1 MGPPAVFLCV
11 PSDGAPQPAY
21 NTPMQRSS
29 QALAQ
34 VGLSTMLTL
43 DGLGRF
49 SSFAL
54 NALRIA
60 VVDPKSWI
68 RWRQLGPQLYSV
80 GAASVLVVA
89 ITGAFI
95 GMILAL
101 EGYEQFA
108 ALGQE
113 QQMGGV
119 INSAVTKQIGPVL
132 AAVMLAGRVGG
143 SLAAELGSM
152 RVTEQL
158 DAMRAMA
165 ADPVRTLV
173 VPRVVA
179 CVLMTP
185 LLTIYS
191 DIVGSLGAWL
201 IVTGYHGVTN
211 TDYWHFTAQFVSA
224 WDPATGVAKSVF
236 FGLAIGLISCYK
248 GFHCAGGASGVG
260 RAATES
266 FVASFLT
273 IIMINLV
280 LAQFMGSLQ
289 SWLDPASMKTLV
301 S

>member
-1 MGPPAVFLCV
+1 MLPG
-11 PSDGAPQPAY
+11 
-21 NTPMQRSS
+21 T
-29 QALAQ
+29 QALSNF
-34 VGLSTMLTL
+34 GHSTLITL

-49 SSFAL
+49 AIFSLA
-54 NALRIA
+54 AIRIA
-60 VVDPKSWI
+60 ILEPTSWL
-68 RWRQLGPQLYSV
+68 RWKNIGPPLYSV

-89 ITGAFI
+89 VTGAFI

-101 EGYEQFA
+101 EGYDQFA

-119 INSAVTKQIGPVL
+119 INAAVTKQIGPVL

-165 ADPVRTLV
+165 ADPIRTLV

-179 CVLMTP
+179 CLVMTP
-185 LLTIYS
+185 ILTVYS
-191 DIVGSLGAWL
+191 DVVGSLGAWA
-201 IVTGYHGVTN
+201 IVTGYFGVTN
-211 TDYWHFTAQFVSA
+211 ADYWHYTAQFVSA
-224 WDPATGVAKSVF
+224 WDPATGVLKSIA
-236 FGLAIGLISCYK
+236 FGLAIALISCYK
-248 GFHCAGGASGVG
+248 GFTCSGGASGVG
-260 RAATES
+260 RASTES
-266 FVASFLT
+266 FVTSFLA

-280 LAQFMGSLQ
+280 LAQFLGELQ
-289 SWLDPASMKTLV
+289 RLLDPDSMKTLV

>member
-1 MGPPAVFLCV
+1 MLPA
-11 PSDGAPQPAY
+11 
-21 NTPMQRSS
+21 TR
-29 QALAQ
+29 ALSHF
-34 VGLSTMLTL
+34 GHSTLITL

-49 SSFAL
+49 AIFSLA
-54 NALRIA
+54 ALRIA
-60 VVDPKSWI
+60 VFEPRSWL
-68 RWRQLGPQLYSV
+68 RWSNLAPQLYSV

-89 ITGAFI
+89 VTGAFI

-101 EGYEQFA
+101 EGYDQFA

-119 INSAVTKQIGPVL
+119 INAAVTKRIGPVL

-165 ADPVRTLV
+165 ADPIRTLV

-191 DIVGSLGAWL
+191 DVVGPLGAWV
-201 IVTGYHGVTN
+201 IVTGYFGVTN
-211 TDYWHFTAQFVSA
+211 ADYWHYTAQFVST
-224 WDPATGVAKSVF
+224 WDPMTGVLKSIA
-236 FGLAIGLISCYK
+236 FGLAIALISCYK
-248 GFHCAGGASGVG
+248 GFTCTGGASGVG
-260 RAATES
+260 RASTES
-266 FVASFLT
+266 FVASFLA

-280 LAQFMGSLQ
+280 LAQFLGTIQRL
-289 SWLDPASMKTLV
+289 LDPDSMKTLI

>member
-1 MGPPAVFLCV
+1 
-11 PSDGAPQPAY
+11 
-21 NTPMQRSS
+21 MQRAINAFSHFG
-29 QALAQ
+29 LT
-34 VGLSTMLTL
+34 VGLVL
-43 DGLGRF
+43 DGFGRF
-49 SSFAL
+49 SLFAM
-54 NALRIA
+54 NALRI
-60 VVDPKSWI
+60 VFTDPSSWM
-68 RWRQLGPQLYSV
+68 RWRQIGGPLYSV
-80 GAASVLVVA
+80 GAASVAVVA

-101 EGYEQFA
+101 EGYDQFA

-119 INSAVTKQIGPVL
+119 INAAVTKQIGPVL

-179 CVLMTP
+179 CVIMTP
-185 LLTIYS
+185 ILTIYS
-191 DIVGSLGAWL
+191 DIVGSLGAWM
-201 IVTGYHGVTN
+201 IVTAYHGVTN
-211 TDYWHFTAQFVSA
+211 TDYWHYTAQFVSA
-224 WDPATGVAKSVF
+224 WDPMTGVAKSVF

-248 GFHCAGGASGVG
+248 GFHCAGGATGVG

-280 LAQFMGSLQ
+280 LAQFIGELQ
-289 SWLDPASMKTLV
+289 RWLDPTSMKNLL

>member
-1 MGPPAVFLCV
+1 MPAAVR
-11 PSDGAPQPAY
+11 AY
-21 NTPMQRSS
+21 NTPMLPATR
-29 QALAQ
+29 ALSHF
-34 VGLSTMLTL
+34 GHSTLITL

-49 SSFAL
+49 AIFSLA
-54 NALRIA
+54 ALRIA
-60 VVDPKSWI
+60 VFEPMSWL
-68 RWRQLGPQLYSV
+68 RWSNLGPQLYSV

-101 EGYEQFA
+101 EGYDQFA

-119 INSAVTKQIGPVL
+119 INAAVTKQIGPVL

-165 ADPVRTLV
+165 ADPIRTLV

-191 DIVGSLGAWL
+191 DVVGSLGAWA
-201 IVTGYHGVTN
+201 IVTGYFGVTN
-211 TDYWHFTAQFVSA
+211 ADYWHYTAQFVSS
-224 WDPATGVAKSVF
+224 WDPMTGVLKSIA
-236 FGLAIGLISCYK
+236 FGLAIALISCYK
-248 GFHCAGGASGVG
+248 GFTCSGGASGVG
-260 RAATES
+260 RASTES
-266 FVASFLT
+266 FVASFLA
-273 IIMINLV
+273 IIVINLV
-280 LAQFMGSLQ
+280 LAQFLGTVQRL
-289 SWLDPASMKTLV
+289 LDPDSMKTLI

>member
-1 MGPPAVFLCV
+1 MN
-11 PSDGAPQPAY
+11 GA
-21 NTPMQRSS
+21 S
-29 QALAQ
+29 QAFSQ
-34 VGLSTMLTL
+34 IGLSVVLLL

-49 SSFAL
+49 ASFCL
-54 NALRIA
+54 YALRIA
-60 VVDPKSWI
+60 VTDPKSWM
-68 RWRQLGPQLYSV
+68 RWSQIGPPLFTV

-89 ITGAFI
+89 VTGGFI

-101 EGYEQFA
+101 EGYDQFA

-119 INSAVTKQIGPVL
+119 INAAVTKQIGPVL

-179 CVLMTP
+179 CVVMTP

-191 DIVGSLGAWL
+191 DFVGSLGAWL
-201 IVTGYHGVTN
+201 VVTGYHGVTN
-211 TDYWHFTAQFVSA
+211 TDYWHYTAQFVST
-224 WDPATGVAKSVF
+224 WDPMTGVAKSVF

-248 GFHCAGGASGVG
+248 GFNCGAGASGVG

-280 LAQFMGSLQ
+280 LAQFIGELQ
-289 SWLDPASMKTLV
+289 RFLDPTSMKNLL

>member
-1 MGPPAVFLCV
+1 MLPA
-11 PSDGAPQPAY
+11 
-21 NTPMQRSS
+21 TR
-29 QALAQ
+29 ALSHF
-34 VGLSTMLTL
+34 GHSTLITL

-49 SSFAL
+49 AIFSLA
-54 NALRIA
+54 ALRIA
-60 VVDPKSWI
+60 VFEPMSWL
-68 RWRQLGPQLYSV
+68 RWSNLAPQLYSV

-101 EGYEQFA
+101 EGYDQFA

-119 INSAVTKQIGPVL
+119 INAAVTKQIGPVL

-165 ADPVRTLV
+165 ADPIRTLV

-191 DIVGSLGAWL
+191 DVVGSLGAWA
-201 IVTGYHGVTN
+201 IVTGYFGVTN
-211 TDYWHFTAQFVSA
+211 ADYWHYTAQFVSS
-224 WDPATGVAKSVF
+224 WDPMTGVLKSIA
-236 FGLAIGLISCYK
+236 FGLAIALISCYK
-248 GFHCAGGASGVG
+248 GFTCSGGASGVG
-260 RAATES
+260 RASTES
-266 FVASFLT
+266 FVASFLA
-273 IIMINLV
+273 IIVINLV
-280 LAQFMGSLQ
+280 LAQFLGTVQRL
-289 SWLDPASMKTLV
+289 LDPDSMKTLI

>member
-1 MGPPAVFLCV
+1 MLPA
-11 PSDGAPQPAY
+11 
-21 NTPMQRSS
+21 TR
-29 QALAQ
+29 ALSHF
-34 VGLSTMLTL
+34 GHSTLITL

-49 SSFAL
+49 AIFSLA
-54 NALRIA
+54 ALRIA
-60 VVDPKSWI
+60 IFEPMSWL
-68 RWRQLGPQLYSV
+68 RWSNLAPQLYSV

-89 ITGAFI
+89 VTGAFI

-101 EGYEQFA
+101 EGYDQFA

-119 INSAVTKQIGPVL
+119 INAAVTKQIGPVL

-165 ADPVRTLV
+165 ADPIRTLV

-191 DIVGSLGAWL
+191 DVVGSLGAWA
-201 IVTGYHGVTN
+201 IVTGYFGVTN
-211 TDYWHFTAQFVSA
+211 ADYWHYTAQFVSS
-224 WDPATGVAKSVF
+224 WDPMTGVLKSVA
-236 FGLAIGLISCYK
+236 FGLAIALISCYK
-248 GFHCAGGASGVG
+248 GFTCSGGASGVG
-260 RAATES
+260 RASTES
-266 FVASFLT
+266 FVASFLA
-273 IIMINLV
+273 IIVINLV
-280 LAQFMGSLQ
+280 LAQFLGTVQRL
-289 SWLDPASMKTLV
+289 LDPDSMKTLI

>member
-1 MGPPAVFLCV
+1 MTQAIQFLA
-11 PSDGAPQPAY
+11 SIGWSAI
-21 NTPMQRSS
+21 
-29 QALAQ
+29 LA
-34 VGLSTMLTL
+34 L
-43 DGLGRF
+43 DGFGRF
-49 SSFAL
+49 ALFTL

-60 VVDPKSWI
+60 ATDAGSWL
-68 RWRQLGPQLYSV
+68 RWRQIGGPLYTV

-89 ITGAFI
+89 ITGGFI

-101 EGYEQFA
+101 EGYDQFA

-158 DAMRAMA
+158 DAMRAMS

-173 VPRVVA
+173 VPRVMA
-179 CVLMTP
+179 CLIMTP

-191 DIVGSLGAWL
+191 DIVGSLGAWA
-201 IVTGYHGVTN
+201 IVTGYFGVTN
-211 TDYWHFTAQFVSA
+211 ADYWHYTALFVSA
-224 WDPATGVAKSVF
+224 WDPITGVAKSAA

-248 GFHCAGGASGVG
+248 GFHCSGGATGVG

-273 IIMINLV
+273 IIVLNLV
-280 LAQFMGSLQ
+280 LAQFVNGIQHLF
-289 SWLDPASMKTLV
+289 DPASLKTLL

>member
-1 MGPPAVFLCV
+1 
-11 PSDGAPQPAY
+11 
-21 NTPMQRSS
+21 MQRTML
-29 QALAQ
+29 ALSNFGLS
-34 VGLSTMLTL
+34 VGLVL

-49 SSFAL
+49 ASFST

-60 VVDPKSWI
+60 ATDPSSWM
-68 RWRQLGPQLYSV
+68 RWRQLGPQLFSV
-80 GAASVLVVA
+80 GAASVVVVS

-101 EGYEQFA
+101 EGYDQFA

-191 DIVGSLGAWL
+191 DFVGSLGAWL

-211 TDYWHFTAQFVSA
+211 ADYWHYTAQFVSA
-224 WDPATGVAKSVF
+224 WDPATGVAKSVA

-280 LAQFMGSLQ
+280 LAQFLGDIQ
-289 SWLDPASMKTLV
+289 RWLDPNSLKTLI

>member
-1 MGPPAVFLCV
+1 MASV
-11 PSDGAPQPAY
+11 
-21 NTPMQRSS
+21 S
-29 QALAQ
+29 QAISGVGISTLLA
-34 VGLSTMLTL
+34 L
-43 DGLGRF
+43 DAFGRF
-49 SSFAL
+49 AAFAL
-54 NALRIA
+54 NAIRIA
-60 VVDPKSWI
+60 LAEPASWL
-68 RWRQLGPQLYSV
+68 RWRNIGPQLFSV
-80 GAASVLVVA
+80 GASSVLVVA

-101 EGYEQFA
+101 EGFDQFA

-132 AAVMLAGRVGG
+132 AATMLAGRVGG

-158 DAMRAMA
+158 DAMRAMS

-201 IVTGYHGVTN
+201 IVTKFHGVTN
-211 TDYWHFTAQFVSA
+211 TDYWHYTAQFVPY
-224 WDPATGVAKSVF
+224 WDPMAGVAKSVF
-236 FGLAIGLISCYK
+236 FGLAIGLIGCYK
-248 GFHCAGGASGVG
+248 GFHCEGGATGVG
-260 RAATES
+260 RASTES
-266 FVASFLT
+266 FVASFLA

-280 LAQFMGSLQ
+280 LAEFFGSLQ
-289 SWLDPASMKTLV
+289 KWIDPASVRTLV
-301 S
+301 T

>member
-1 MGPPAVFLCV
+1 MPAAVR
-11 PSDGAPQPAY
+11 AY
-21 NTPMQRSS
+21 NTPMLPATR
-29 QALAQ
+29 ALSHF
-34 VGLSTMLTL
+34 GHSTLITL

-49 SSFAL
+49 AIFSLA
-54 NALRIA
+54 ALRIA
-60 VVDPKSWI
+60 VFEPMSWL
-68 RWRQLGPQLYSV
+68 RWSNLAPQLYSV

-89 ITGAFI
+89 VTGAFI

-101 EGYEQFA
+101 EGYDQFA

-119 INSAVTKQIGPVL
+119 INAAVTKQIGPVL

-165 ADPVRTLV
+165 ADPIRTLV

-191 DIVGSLGAWL
+191 DVVGSLGAWA
-201 IVTGYHGVTN
+201 IVTGYFGVTN
-211 TDYWHFTAQFVSA
+211 ADYWHYTAQFVSS
-224 WDPATGVAKSVF
+224 WDPMTGVLKSVA
-236 FGLAIGLISCYK
+236 FGLAIALISCYK
-248 GFHCAGGASGVG
+248 GFTCSGGASGVG
-260 RAATES
+260 RASTES
-266 FVASFLT
+266 FVASFLA
-273 IIMINLV
+273 IIVINLV
-280 LAQFMGSLQ
+280 LAQFLGTVQRL
-289 SWLDPASMKTLV
+289 LDPDSMKTLI

>member
-1 MGPPAVFLCV
+1 MALRR
-11 PSDGAPQPAY
+11 AY
-21 NTPMQRSS
+21 NTKMLPGAGVLS
-29 QALAQ
+29 QF
-34 VGLSTMLTL
+34 GHSTTSAL

-49 SSFAL
+49 SLFAL
-54 NALRIA
+54 NAMRIA
-60 VVDPKSWI
+60 VVDPMSWL
-68 RWRQLGPQLYSV
+68 RWSHIGPPLYSV

-101 EGYEQFA
+101 EGYDQFA

-119 INSAVTKQIGPVL
+119 INAAVTKQIGPVL

-179 CVLMTP
+179 CVVMTP

-191 DIVGSLGAWL
+191 DFVGSLGAWI
-201 IVTGYHGVTN
+201 IVTAYHGVTN
-211 TDYWHFTAQFVSA
+211 TDYWHYTAQFVSY
-224 WDPATGVAKSVF
+224 WDPLTGVLKSIG

-266 FVASFLT
+266 FVASFLV

-280 LAQFMGSLQ
+280 LAQFIGDLQ
-289 SWLDPASMKTLV
+289 GWLDPTSMKNLL

>member
-1 MGPPAVFLCV
+1 
-11 PSDGAPQPAY
+11 
-21 NTPMQRSS
+21 MQSS
-29 QALAQ
+29 VRALSQ
-34 VGLSTMLTL
+34 IGQSTILTL

-49 SSFAL
+49 SSFCLYAT
-54 NALRIA
+54 RIA
-60 VVDPKSWI
+60 IFEPQSWI

-101 EGYEQFA
+101 EGYDQFA

-113 QQMGGV
+113 QQIGGI
-119 INSAVTKQIGPVL
+119 INAAVTKQIGPVL

-185 LLTIYS
+185 ILTVYS

-201 IVTGYHGVTN
+201 VVTGYHGVTN
-211 TDYWHFTAQFVSA
+211 TDYWHYTAQFVSA
-224 WDPATGVAKSVF
+224 WDPMTGVGKSVA

-248 GFHCAGGASGVG
+248 GFHCSGGASGVG

-266 FVASFLT
+266 FVASFLV

-280 LAQFMGSLQ
+280 LTQFIGSLQ
-289 SWLDPASMKTLV
+289 HLLDPSSMKTLL

>member
-1 MGPPAVFLCV
+1 MSML
-11 PSDGAPQPAY
+11 
-21 NTPMQRSS
+21 
-29 QALAQ
+29 LA
-34 VGLSTMLTL
+34 L

-49 SSFAL
+49 ASFSL
-54 NALRIA
+54 YALRIA
-60 VVDPKSWI
+60 ILEPRSWL
-68 RWRQLGPQLYSV
+68 RWRQIGPQLYSV

-101 EGYEQFA
+101 EGYDQFA
-108 ALGQE
+108 ALGQQE
-113 QQMGGV
+113 QMGGV

-179 CVLMTP
+179 CVVMTP

-191 DIVGSLGAWL
+191 DFVGSLGAWL

-211 TDYWHFTAQFVSA
+211 ADYWHYTAQFVSA
-224 WDPATGVAKSVF
+224 WDPMTGVAKSVA

-248 GFHCAGGASGVG
+248 GFHCEGGAAGVG
-260 RAATES
+260 RAATDS

-273 IIMINLV
+273 IIMLNLV
-280 LAQFMGSLQ
+280 LAQFLGSLQ
-289 SWLDPASMKTLV
+289 HFLDPASMKTLI

>member
-1 MGPPAVFLCV
+1 VRPTTAIAIFGSITEQQISGF
-11 PSDGAPQPAY
+11 
-21 NTPMQRSS
+21 
-29 QALAQ
+29 
-34 VGLSTMLTL
+34 
-43 DGLGRF
+43 GRF
-49 SSFAL
+49 TTFCGS
-54 NALRIA
+54 ALR
-60 VVDPKSWI
+60 VMLLHPLHSL
-68 RWRQLGPQLYSV
+68 RWRLLGPQLFAV
-80 GAASVLVVA
+80 GVLSIPVVA

>member
-1 MGPPAVFLCV
+1 MLPA
-11 PSDGAPQPAY
+11 
-21 NTPMQRSS
+21 TR
-29 QALAQ
+29 ALSHF
-34 VGLSTMLTL
+34 GHSTLITL

-49 SSFAL
+49 AIFSLA
-54 NALRIA
+54 ALRIA
-60 VVDPKSWI
+60 VFEPMSWL
-68 RWRQLGPQLYSV
+68 RWSNLAPQLYSV

-101 EGYEQFA
+101 EGYDQFA

-119 INSAVTKQIGPVL
+119 INAAVTKQIGPVL

-165 ADPVRTLV
+165 ADPIRTLV

-191 DIVGSLGAWL
+191 DVVGSLGAWA
-201 IVTGYHGVTN
+201 IVTGYFGVTN
-211 TDYWHFTAQFVSA
+211 ADYWHYTAQFVSS
-224 WDPATGVAKSVF
+224 WDPTTGVLKSIA
-236 FGLAIGLISCYK
+236 FGLAIALISCYK
-248 GFHCAGGASGVG
+248 GFTCSGGASGVG
-260 RAATES
+260 RASTES
-266 FVASFLT
+266 FVASFLA
-273 IIMINLV
+273 IIVINLV
-280 LAQFMGSLQ
+280 LAQFLGTVQRL
-289 SWLDPASMKTLV
+289 LDPDSMKTLI

>member
-1 MGPPAVFLCV
+1 MLSIAHAL
-11 PSDGAPQPAY
+11 
-21 NTPMQRSS
+21 S
-29 QALAQ
+29 QFGMSMLLA
-34 VGLSTMLTL
+34 L

-49 SSFAL
+49 ASFSL
-54 NALRIA
+54 YALRIA
-60 VVDPKSWI
+60 ILEPRSWL
-68 RWRQLGPQLYSV
+68 RWRQIGPQLYSV

-101 EGYEQFA
+101 EGYDQFA
-108 ALGQE
+108 ALGQQE
-113 QQMGGV
+113 QMGGV

-179 CVLMTP
+179 CVVMTP

-191 DIVGSLGAWL
+191 DFVGSLGAWL

-211 TDYWHFTAQFVSA
+211 ADYWHYTAQFVSA
-224 WDPATGVAKSVF
+224 WDPMTGVAKSVA

-248 GFHCAGGASGVG
+248 GFHCEGGAAGVG
-260 RAATES
+260 RAATDS

-273 IIMINLV
+273 IIMLNLV
-280 LAQFMGSLQ
+280 LAQFLGSLQ
-289 SWLDPASMKTLV
+289 HFLDPASMKTLI

>member
-1 MGPPAVFLCV
+1 MPAAVR
-11 PSDGAPQPAY
+11 AY
-21 NTPMQRSS
+21 NTPMLPATR
-29 QALAQ
+29 ALSHF
-34 VGLSTMLTL
+34 GHSTLITL

-49 SSFAL
+49 AIFSLA
-54 NALRIA
+54 ALRIA
-60 VVDPKSWI
+60 VFEPMSWL
-68 RWRQLGPQLYSV
+68 RWSNLAPQLYSV

-101 EGYEQFA
+101 EGYDQFA

-119 INSAVTKQIGPVL
+119 INAAVTKQIGPML

-165 ADPVRTLV
+165 ADPIRTLV

-191 DIVGSLGAWL
+191 DVVGSLGAWA
-201 IVTGYHGVTN
+201 IVTGYFGVTN
-211 TDYWHFTAQFVSA
+211 ADYWHYTAQFVSS
-224 WDPATGVAKSVF
+224 WDPMTGVLKSIA
-236 FGLAIGLISCYK
+236 FGLAIALISCYK
-248 GFHCAGGASGVG
+248 GFTCSGGASGVG
-260 RAATES
+260 RASTES
-266 FVASFLT
+266 FVASFLA
-273 IIMINLV
+273 IIVINLV
-280 LAQFMGSLQ
+280 LAQFLGTVQRL
-289 SWLDPASMKTLV
+289 LDPDSMKTLI

>member
-1 MGPPAVFLCV
+1 MV
-11 PSDGAPQPAY
+11 PVAD
-21 NTPMQRSS
+21 
-29 QALAQ
+29 ALNNLVQSLWNA
-34 VGLSTMLTL
+34 L
-43 DGLGRF
+43 DRF
-49 SSFAL
+49 GQFSLFAL
-54 NALRIA
+54 TTIRIA
-60 VVDPKSWI
+60 IVDPKSWI
-68 RWRQLGPQLYSV
+68 RWRQLSPQLYSV
-80 GAASVLVVA
+80 GAASVIVVA

-101 EGYEQFA
+101 EGYDQFA

-113 QQMGGV
+113 AQMGGL
-119 INSAVTKQIGPVL
+119 INSMVTKQIGPVL

-179 CVLMTP
+179 CVVMTP

-191 DIVGSLGAWL
+191 DLVGSLGAWV

-211 TDYWHFTAQFVSA
+211 AEYWHFVGMFVSG
-224 WDPATGVAKSVF
+224 WEPAIGVLKSVV

-248 GFHCAGGASGVG
+248 GFNCKEGASGVG

-266 FVASFLT
+266 FVASFLA
-273 IIMINLV
+273 IIFINLV
-280 LAQFMGSLQ
+280 LAQCLDALQ
-289 SWLDPASMKTLV
+289 QLIDPDSIKTLV

>member
-1 MGPPAVFLCV
+1 M
-11 PSDGAPQPAY
+11 SAPVQVL
-21 NTPMQRSS
+21 SS
-29 QALAQ
+29 
-34 VGLSTMLTL
+34 VGLSALIVL
-43 DGLGRF
+43 DGFGRF
-49 SSFAL
+49 SQYVLYVF
-54 NALRIA
+54 RIA
-60 VVDPKSWI
+60 LTDPRSWM
-68 RWRQLGPQLYSV
+68 RWRQIGPQLYSV

-101 EGYEQFA
+101 EGYDQFA

-165 ADPVRTLV
+165 ADPIRTLV

-179 CVLMTP
+179 CLVMTP

-191 DIVGSLGAWL
+191 DVVGSLGAWA
-201 IVTGYHGVTN
+201 IVTGYFGVTN
-211 TDYWHFTAQFVSA
+211 ADYWHYTSIFVSA
-224 WDPATGVAKSVF
+224 WDPITGVAKSAA

-248 GFHCAGGASGVG
+248 GFHCSGGASGVG
-260 RAATES
+260 RAATDS

-273 IIMINLV
+273 IIVLNLV
-280 LAQFMGSLQ
+280 LAQFVNALQ
-289 SWLDPASMKTLV
+289 HLIDPASMKNLL

>member
-1 MGPPAVFLCV
+1 MSRAIEAISAV
-11 PSDGAPQPAY
+11 GQ
-21 NTPMQRSS
+21 
-29 QALAQ
+29 
-34 VGLSTMLTL
+34 STLISL
-43 DGLGRF
+43 GGFGRF
-49 SSFAL
+49 ALFAL
-54 NALRIA
+54 DTLRFA
-60 VVDPKSWI
+60 AADPSSWL
-68 RWRQLGPQLYSV
+68 RWRQIGPQLYSV
-80 GAASVLVVA
+80 GAASVAVVA

-101 EGYEQFA
+101 EGFDQFA

-185 LLTIYS
+185 VITIYS

-201 IVTGYHGVTN
+201 VVTGYHGVTN
-211 TDYWHFTAQFVSA
+211 ADYWHYTAQFVSV
-224 WDPATGVAKSVF
+224 WDPLAGVVKSVF
-236 FGLAIGLISCYK
+236 FGLAIGLVSCYK

-260 RAATES
+260 RA
-266 FVASFLT
+266 
-273 IIMINLV
+273 
-280 LAQFMGSLQ
+280 
-289 SWLDPASMKTLV
+289 
-301 S
+301 

>member
-1 MGPPAVFLCV
+1 MHRALSVV
-11 PSDGAPQPAY
+11 
-21 NTPMQRSS
+21 S
-29 QALAQ
+29 QL
-34 VGLSTMLTL
+34 GLTTGVIL

-49 SSFAL
+49 AAFSL
-54 NALRIA
+54 NATRI
-60 VVDPKSWI
+60 VITDPLSWL

-80 GAASVLVVA
+80 GAASVAVVA

-108 ALGQE
+108 AIGQE

-191 DIVGSLGAWL
+191 DIVGSVGAWL

-211 TDYWHFTAQFVSA
+211 TDYWHYTAQFVSA
-224 WDPATGVAKSVF
+224 WDPMTGVGKSVF

-248 GFHCAGGASGVG
+248 GFHCAGGATGVG

-273 IIMINLV
+273 IIMLNLV
-280 LAQFMGSLQ
+280 LAQFIGSLQ
-289 SWLDPASMKTLV
+289 RWLDPASMKNLL

>member
-1 MGPPAVFLCV
+1 MLSIAHAL
-11 PSDGAPQPAY
+11 
-21 NTPMQRSS
+21 S
-29 QALAQ
+29 QIGMSRLLA
-34 VGLSTMLTL
+34 L

-49 SSFAL
+49 ASFSL
-54 NALRIA
+54 YALRIA
-60 VVDPKSWI
+60 ILEPRSWL
-68 RWRQLGPQLYSV
+68 RWRQIGPQLYSV

-101 EGYEQFA
+101 EGYDQFA
-108 ALGQE
+108 ALGQQE
-113 QQMGGV
+113 QMGGV

-179 CVLMTP
+179 CVVMTP

-191 DIVGSLGAWL
+191 DFVGSLGAWL

-211 TDYWHFTAQFVSA
+211 ADYWHYTAQFVSA
-224 WDPATGVAKSVF
+224 WDPMTGVAKSVA

-248 GFHCAGGASGVG
+248 GFHCEGGAAGVG
-260 RAATES
+260 RAATDS

-273 IIMINLV
+273 IIMLNLV
-280 LAQFMGSLQ
+280 LAQFLGSVQHL
-289 SWLDPASMKTLV
+289 LDPASMKTLI

>member
-1 MGPPAVFLCV
+1 
-11 PSDGAPQPAY
+11 
-21 NTPMQRSS
+21 MQR
-29 QALAQ
+29 ALNALSHFGLT
-34 VGLSTMLTL
+34 VGLVL
-43 DGLGRF
+43 DGFGRF
-49 SSFAL
+49 SLFAM

-60 VVDPKSWI
+60 MTDPASWM
-68 RWRQLGPQLYSV
+68 RWRQIGGPLYTV
-80 GAASVLVVA
+80 GAASVAVVA

-101 EGYEQFA
+101 EGYDQFA

-119 INSAVTKQIGPVL
+119 INAAVTKQIGPVL

-179 CVLMTP
+179 CVIMTP
-185 LLTIYS
+185 ILTIYS

-201 IVTGYHGVTN
+201 IVTAYHGVTN
-211 TDYWHFTAQFVSA
+211 TDYWHYTAQFVSA
-224 WDPATGVAKSVF
+224 WDPMTGVAKSVF

-248 GFHCAGGASGVG
+248 GFHCAGGATGVG

-280 LAQFMGSLQ
+280 LAQFIGSLQ
-289 SWLDPASMKTLV
+289 RWIDPTSMKNLL

>member
-1 MGPPAVFLCV
+1 MLSIAHAL
-11 PSDGAPQPAY
+11 
-21 NTPMQRSS
+21 S
-29 QALAQ
+29 QFGMSMLLA
-34 VGLSTMLTL
+34 L

-49 SSFAL
+49 ASFSL
-54 NALRIA
+54 YALRIA
-60 VVDPKSWI
+60 ILEPRSWL
-68 RWRQLGPQLYSV
+68 RWRQIGPQLYSV

-101 EGYEQFA
+101 EGYDQFA
-108 ALGQE
+108 ALGQQE
-113 QQMGGV
+113 QMGGV
-119 INSAVTKQIGPVL
+119 INAAVTKQIGPVL

-179 CVLMTP
+179 CVVMTP

-191 DIVGSLGAWL
+191 DFVGSLGAWL

-211 TDYWHFTAQFVSA
+211 ADYWHYTAQFVSA
-224 WDPATGVAKSVF
+224 WDPMTGVAKSVA

-248 GFHCAGGASGVG
+248 GFHCEGGAAGVG
-260 RAATES
+260 RAATDS

-273 IIMINLV
+273 IIMLNLV
-280 LAQFMGSLQ
+280 LAQFLGSVQ
-289 SWLDPASMKTLV
+289 HFLDPASMKTLI

>member
-1 MGPPAVFLCV
+1 MPAAVR
-11 PSDGAPQPAY
+11 AY
-21 NTPMQRSS
+21 NTPMLPATR
-29 QALAQ
+29 ALSHF
-34 VGLSTMLTL
+34 GHSTLITL

-49 SSFAL
+49 AIFSLA
-54 NALRIA
+54 ALRIA
-60 VVDPKSWI
+60 IFEPMSWL
-68 RWRQLGPQLYSV
+68 RWSNLAPQLYSV

-89 ITGAFI
+89 VTGAFI

-101 EGYEQFA
+101 EGYDQFA

-119 INSAVTKQIGPVL
+119 INAAVTKQIGPVL

-165 ADPVRTLV
+165 ADPIRTLV

-191 DIVGSLGAWL
+191 DVVGSLGAWA
-201 IVTGYHGVTN
+201 IVTGYFGVTN
-211 TDYWHFTAQFVSA
+211 ADYWHYTAQFVSS
-224 WDPATGVAKSVF
+224 WDPMTGVLKSIA
-236 FGLAIGLISCYK
+236 FGLAIALISCYK
-248 GFHCAGGASGVG
+248 GFTCSGGASGVG
-260 RAATES
+260 RASTES
-266 FVASFLT
+266 FVASFLA
-273 IIMINLV
+273 IIVINLV
-280 LAQFMGSLQ
+280 LAQFLGTVQRL
-289 SWLDPASMKTLV
+289 LDPDSMKTLI